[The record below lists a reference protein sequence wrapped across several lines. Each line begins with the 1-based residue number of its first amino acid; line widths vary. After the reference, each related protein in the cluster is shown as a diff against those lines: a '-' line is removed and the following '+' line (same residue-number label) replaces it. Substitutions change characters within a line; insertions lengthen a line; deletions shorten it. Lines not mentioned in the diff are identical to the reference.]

1 MAQHDYVIDNGTGAA
16 VRTDINNVLQA
27 IASNNSGS
35 GAPSTT
41 YAFQLFA
48 DTTNNVMKIRNAA
61 NNAFIE
67 LFQLDGTF
75 TLEDG
80 SASTP
85 ALAFRDDLNTGI
97 FSSAADTFNVA
108 TGGVER
114 MELGTTTI
122 FNEDGEDVDF
132 RIESDDN
139 ANMFFVDA
147 SANKIGFG
155 TSTIVDGVFCF
166 NGGTANG
173 VANFISTDAG
183 ANISLT
189 DNSARSTI
197 EQNGTDLK
205 IISDTGGA
213 DPNSTIKLQVD
224 ASTKMTINSSGNVGI
239 GTTDPTLLSG
249 DGGRLLHLAGSDN
262 PEIVLERTT
271 SGTEAKASVRI
282 TDTKHFRFAVKD
294 GSASVIDALTINSSN
309 GNVGIG
315 TTSPSAKLHVVEAT
329 STTAVKIKS
338 GTSTNQSTH
347 VTLFNDSDAPLNLGV
362 FGSAAGTAGAIAANT
377 AFMSTNSAAGLAI
390 AANNASG
397 TIKFGTGSS
406 TTTRMFI
413 DSSGNVSVGGTSP
426 STQSAKFQ
434 TTGTSQDETRINM
447 HHEGNSSASISANGG
462 LVFGSD
468 TSNGTT
474 QRMIID
480 TSGNIGAPSGT
491 NIFNAS
497 DSRVKTNVVNLEKGL
512 SDIKSLRPVSFN
524 WIDGFCDE
532 EKNTLYG
539 FIAQEVQTVDSN
551 LIQDFSQEITVK
563 DTKIENVLRVNEKF
577 IIPMLV
583 KAIQELSAKVEAL
596 EAA

>member
-1 MAQHDYVIDNGTGAA
+1 MAQHDYAIDNGTGAA